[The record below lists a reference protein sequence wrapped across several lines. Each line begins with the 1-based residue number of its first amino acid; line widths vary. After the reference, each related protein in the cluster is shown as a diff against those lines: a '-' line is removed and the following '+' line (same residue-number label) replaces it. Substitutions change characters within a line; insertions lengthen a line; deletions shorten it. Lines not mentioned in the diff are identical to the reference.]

1 MTVTETKCGTP
12 EIQRKEVPSRKSG
25 DANSNNFDKCKPVI
39 ERHPDYLQP
48 SKVFSKYRSRLQS
61 PQP

>member
-1 MTVTETKCGTP
+1 MTVTEAKAGPP

-25 DANSNNFDKCKPVI
+25 DASSNNFDKCKPVI

-48 SKVFSKYRSRLQS
+48 SKMFSKCRRCF
-61 PQP
+61 